1 MLPSRGAPALT
12 SCSWLFDL
20 LFSSP
25 DAGAG
30 RAGVAWA
37 ANGQLPA
44 GYRQAERFAVLR
56 PGTDRS
62 FAVSLAARPGTA
74 SALTSY
80 NALRLV
86 RRRPARRLLGLALRT
101 GLAQPL
107 LRTQVAVG
115 VADDDNGGAGPAA
128 LLTEYLSGLLGAD
141 RVILAFG
148 AASGPYRKPVLQVF
162 GTDGTPLGYVK
173 VGWNDWTRA
182 AVGREAAALR
192 ACAAGPM
199 RLGVPALLHQS
210 SWQGLDLIVTAPLPR
225 RVRGVGVG
233 AALPDVQILR
243 EISELSG
250 AWAGPLAASPWWS
263 GLRDRI
269 QAGAADPDARARLIM
284 ASDAIGESGGD
295 TVLRFGTWHGD
306 LVPWNLARHRGRLY
320 AWDWEDSAPAA
331 PVGFD
336 ALHFYF
342 QTAFVWRRSGVS
354 AAAALAAR
362 AAAPALAALGQ
373 PPRAAGLLAS
383 LHLLELAVRHEEA
396 RASTGDCDERFY
408 PEALRLLEQAAAP
421 SPARPGMPFAGR
433 SA

>member
-1 MLPSRGAPALT
+1 VLPSRGAPALA
-12 SCSWLFDL
+12 SCAWLFDL

-25 DAGAG
+25 
-30 RAGVAWA
+30 AGVAWA
-37 ANGQLPA
+37 ADGQLPA

-80 NALRLV
+80 NALRLA
-86 RRRPARRLLGLALRT
+86 RRRPARRMLGIALRT

-107 LRTQVAVG
+107 LRTKVAVG
-115 VADDDNGGAGPAA
+115 VAADAADPDGGLAG
-128 LLTEYLSGLLGAD
+128 LLTEHLSGLLGTG
-141 RVILAFG
+141 RVVLAFG
-148 AASGPYRKPVLQVF
+148 GPSGPYRKPVLQVF

-182 AVGREAAALR
+182 AVSREAAALR
-192 ACAAGPM
+192 AAAAAPM

-225 RVRGVGVG
+225 RVHGVGVG
-233 AALPDVQILR
+233 AALPDVTILR
-243 EISELSG
+243 EISELSP
-250 AWAGPLAASPWWS
+250 AWTGPLAASPWWS
-263 GLRDRI
+263 GLRERI
-269 QAGAADPDARARLIM
+269 AAGAAEPDARERLTLV
-284 ASDAIGESGGD
+284 SEAIEQAGGD
-295 TVLRFGTWHGD
+295 AVLRFGTWHGD

-342 QTAFVWRRSGVS
+342 QTAFVWRRAGVA

-362 AAAPALAALGQ
+362 AAGPAIRALGQ
-373 PPRAAGLLAS
+373 PPRAAELLAT

-396 RASTGDCDERFY
+396 RASTGDHDRRFY
-408 PEALRLLEQAAAP
+408 PDALTLLEQAAVP
-421 SPARPGMPFAGR
+421 SPARPGLPFAGR